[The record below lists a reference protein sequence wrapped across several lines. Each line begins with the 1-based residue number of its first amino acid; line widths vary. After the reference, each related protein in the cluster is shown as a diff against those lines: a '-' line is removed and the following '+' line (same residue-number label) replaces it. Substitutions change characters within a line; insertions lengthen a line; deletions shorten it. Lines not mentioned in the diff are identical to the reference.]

1 MKKLLLIT
9 MAIAV
14 TMFSCDENIMKN
26 ELNEKDGL
34 TYKMSLEEFAKS
46 VETDEEKH
54 FFKTHAVIDYSDICA
69 QAMQSVSNENDFVK
83 KRFKIKFRWFV
94 GCERAF
100 GICLI
105 IPIGIADVNA
115 NASMFMYGGKC
126 IIVPDSEEDNGLT
139 DDGFLPVFCD
149 IPVNDNFKIKEGI
162 YASYYDENAEKS
174 VIAVDVVR

>member
-1 MKKLLLIT
+1 MKRILLIT
-9 MAIAV
+9 TAIAV

-26 ELNEKDGL
+26 ELNDKNGL

-46 VETDEEKH
+46 VETDEEQQ

-69 QAMQSVSNENDFVK
+69 HAMQSVSNENDFVK

-94 GCERAF
+94 GCERAL

-105 IPIGIADVNA
+105 IPIGVADA

-139 DDGFLPVFCD
+139 NDGLLPVFCD
-149 IPVNDNFKIKEGI
+149 IPVNDDFKIKEGI
-162 YASYYDENAEKS
+162 YASYYDENTNKS
-174 VIAVDVVR
+174 VVAVDVVR

>member
-1 MKKLLLIT
+1 MKRILLIT
-9 MAIAV
+9 TAIAV
-14 TMFSCDENIMKN
+14 TVFSCDENIINN
-26 ELNEKDGL
+26 ELNKKNGM
-34 TYKMSLEEFAKS
+34 TYKMSLDEFAKS
-46 VETDEEKH
+46 VETDEEQQ
-54 FFKTHAVIDYSDICA
+54 FFKTHAVIDYSEICA

-105 IPIGIADVNA
+105 IPIGVADA

-139 DDGFLPVFCD
+139 NDGFLPVYCD

-162 YASYYDENAEKS
+162 YASYYDENAKKS
-174 VIAVDVVR
+174 VVAVDVVR

>member
-1 MKKLLLIT
+1 
-9 MAIAV
+9 
-14 TMFSCDENIMKN
+14 MKN
-26 ELNEKDGL
+26 ELNDKNGL

-46 VETDEEKH
+46 VETDGEQQ

-94 GCERAF
+94 GCERAL

-105 IPIGIADVNA
+105 IPIGVADA

-139 DDGFLPVFCD
+139 NDGFLPVFCD
-149 IPVNDNFKIKEGI
+149 IPVNDDFKIKEGI
-162 YASYYDENAEKS
+162 YASYYDENTNKS
-174 VIAVDVVR
+174 VVAVDVVR